1 MTGKADFTDEEWE
14 QILQGPPTAGLIV
27 ITAQRG
33 GSFRESFSMAK
44 AYSEARREH
53 GDSELLDTIASTKP
67 EVDHTRYHSPEEL
80 REHGLAHLR
89 DAVALL
95 EQKATPEEVDDYKR
109 FVINLAQRVAEAHK
123 EGFLGLSG
131 ERVSDAEREAIEEIA
146 QALGTASEQPV
157 ED

>member
-1 MTGKADFTDEEWE
+1 MTGKADFKDEEWE
-14 QILQGPPTAGLIV
+14 QVLQGPPTAGMIV

-33 GSFRESFSMAK
+33 GSIRESFSMAK
-44 AYSEARREH
+44 AYTEARREH

-80 REHGLAHLR
+80 KEHGLQHLR

-95 EQKATPEEVDDYKR
+95 EQKATPEEADDYKR
-109 FVINLAQRVAEAHK
+109 FVVTLAKRVAEAHK

-131 ERVSDAEREAIEEIA
+131 ERVSDAERAAIEEIA
-146 QALGTASEQPV
+146 EALGTASEQPV

>member
-1 MTGKADFTDEEWE
+1 MTGKADFTDEDWE

-33 GSFRESFSMAK
+33 GSIRESFSMAK
-44 AYSEARREH
+44 AYTEARRQH

-80 REHGLAHLR
+80 KEHGIQHLR

-146 QALGTASEQPV
+146 EALGTTSEQPV
-157 ED
+157 EN

>member
-14 QILQGPPTAGLIV
+14 QVLQGPPTAGMIV

-33 GSFRESFSMAK
+33 GSIRESFSMAK
-44 AYSEARREH
+44 AYTEARREH

-80 REHGLAHLR
+80 KEHGLGHLR

-95 EQKATPEEVDDYKR
+95 EQKAKPEEVDDYKR
-109 FVINLAQRVAEAHK
+109 FVVTLAKRVAEAHR

-131 ERVSDAEREAIEEIA
+131 ERVSDAERAAIEEIA
-146 QALGTASEQPV
+146 QALGTASG
-157 ED
+157 